1 MGEGRIQ
8 LPEGAQLRRI
18 VISIV
23 AACALAALAAVLVSP
38 AQAKFTG
45 LKGEVNDNFQIKLRK
60 NGVAVKTLK
69 AGTYRI
75 QIEDESTSHNF
86 HLFGPGSVNKK
97 TTVPFVGK
105 RTWTV
110 TFRAGR
116 YTFQCDPH
124 ALSGMKGRFRVT
136 A

>member
-1 MGEGRIQ
+1 
-8 LPEGAQLRRI
+8 LRRI
-18 VISIV
+18 AISIA
-23 AACALAALAAVLVSP
+23 AACALAALAALLVSP

-69 AGTYRI
+69 AGTYRM
-75 QIEDESTSHNF
+75 QIEDESTTHNF
-86 HLFGPGSVNKK
+86 HLFGPGGVNKK

-110 TFRAGR
+110 TLKRGR

-124 ALSGMKGRFRVT
+124 AFNGMKGTFRVT

>member
-1 MGEGRIQ
+1 MK
-8 LPEGAQLRRI
+8 RI
-18 VISIV
+18 VISIA
-23 AACALAALAAVLVSP
+23 AACALAATLVIP

-69 AGTYRI
+69 AGTYRM

-86 HLFGPGSVNKK
+86 HLFGPGGVNKK
-97 TTVPFVGK
+97 TAVPFVGK
-105 RTWTV
+105 RMWTV
-110 TFRAGR
+110 TLKPGR

-124 ALSGMKGRFRVT
+124 ASSGMKGTFRVT
-136 A
+136 R